1 MVAASDAHHAAAV
14 GTAYTILNTDDFSVK
29 GILSQILKSNELNQQ
44 YLTPRDS
51 LRKTWNNWLR
61 LRRRKRVPE
70 LAAKDRQRHPG
81 NGSA

>member
-29 GILSQILKSNELNQQ
+29 GILGQILKSNELNQQ

-61 LRRRKRVPE
+61 LRRRRKVPE
-70 LAAKDRQRHPG
+70 LATKDRQRRQG

>member
-1 MVAASDAHHAAAV
+1 
-14 GTAYTILNTDDFSVK
+14 VK
-29 GILSQILKSNELNQQ
+29 GILAQILKSNELNQQ

-61 LRRRKRVPE
+61 LRRRKRIPE
-70 LAAKDRQRHPG
+70 LAAKDRTREPG